1 MLIAIVIIAIAI
13 ITIALLVMASR
24 RPDEFS
30 VVRSI
35 DVQASPERI
44 FAEVNDFKSWAAWS
58 PWEKLDPDMKRSFGG
73 ATSGAGAKY
82 AWVGNKKVGEGSMEI
97 TRSVPSSNMQLDLH
111 FLKPFKADNVTE
123 FTLVPNGK
131 ETNVKWEMRGRTPF
145 MFKVMHMFFNMDKMV
160 GKDFEKGL
168 SSLKAIVEK

>member
-1 MLIAIVIIAIAI
+1 MLTAIVFIAIVI
-13 ITIALLVMASR
+13 IALLVMASR

-35 DVQASPERI
+35 DLHASPNRI
-44 FAEVNDFKSWAAWS
+44 FAQINDFKSWAAWS
-58 PWEKLDPDMKRSFGG
+58 PWEKLDPDMNRSF
-73 ATSGAGAKY
+73 SGAMSGEGAKY

-123 FTLVPNGK
+123 FTLMPKGDV
-131 ETNVKWEMRGRTPF
+131 TNLKWEMRGRTPF

-160 GKDFEKGL
+160 GKDFDAGL
-168 SSLKAIVEK
+168 ANLKAIVEK

>member
-1 MLIAIVIIAIAI
+1 MLIVLFVIAIVI
-13 ITIALLVMASR
+13 IALLVMASR

-35 DVQASPERI
+35 DLQASPERI
-44 FAEVNDFKSWAAWS
+44 FTHINDFKNWGGWS
-58 PWEKLDPDMKRSFGG
+58 PWEKLDPDLKREF
-73 ATSGAGAKY
+73 SGANNGEGAVY
-82 AWVGNKKVGEGSMEI
+82 SWVGNKKVGEGRMEI

-123 FTLVPNGK
+123 FTLVPKGDA
-131 ETNVKWEMRGRTPF
+131 TNLKWEMRGHTPF
-145 MFKVMHMFFNMDKMV
+145 LFKVMHMFLNMDKMV

-168 SSLKAIVEK
+168 SNLKAIVEK